1 MYIIHIYIYI
11 ISYIYISY
19 IYIIY
24 IYMIYIYI
32 YTYMN
37 DIYISTGKGFAEYM
51 CDAIESAAQHDSV
64 AIHQYPLEIA
74 NHLPGVCVSKET

>member
-1 MYIIHIYIYI
+1 
-11 ISYIYISY
+11 
-19 IYIIY
+19 
-24 IYMIYIYI
+24 MIYIYI
-32 YTYMN
+32 YIYMN